1 MKAAFWIRALVSL
14 STLYVPGVS
23 SSAETSCKCLF
34 PKNNYCPYKTSGGF
48 PDDFKLVND
57 AKLPDPFLFA
67 NGTQVQNLEDW
78 KCRQQQIKEL
88 IFRYELGYLPPK
100 PDSMTANITA
110 GTIKYGNQTIA
121 AHNLNINATNA
132 GKTIS
137 FSASIRYPASG
148 QGPFPAVIAYGGS
161 SIPVP
166 SSVATISLN
175 NDLIAQQN
183 TNASRGIGLFY
194 DLYGVNA
201 PASAMTAW
209 AWAVSRIIDALETL
223 PEANI
228 NTTRLAVTG
237 CSRNGK
243 GALVAGALDE
253 RIALT
258 IPQESGSGG
267 DACWRLS
274 DAEQAAG
281 YVVQTSAEIVRENVW
296 FSLAFDEFAPHN
308 SSWLP
313 FDHHMLAGLIAPRA
327 LLAIENTA
335 YVWLSP
341 QSSYGCMTAAH
352 KIWEALGVPQNMG
365 FTQDGNHSHCAFPA
379 EQQPELTAFFETFLL
394 DGKVDTT
401 VFKTTN
407 ETFNETAWID
417 WEVPKLWS

>member
-1 MKAAFWIRALVSL
+1 MKPIIQIRALAIL
-14 STLYVPGVS
+14 SAFYIPGVFS
-23 SSAETSCKCLF
+23 TANDSCGI
-34 PKNNYCPYKTSGGF
+34 PE
-48 PDDFKLVND
+48 DFKLVND
-57 AKLPDPFLFA
+57 TKLPDPFLFTD
-67 NGTQVQNLEDW
+67 GTQVQSSDDW
-78 KCRQQQIKEL
+78 ECRQQQIKEL
-88 IFRYELGYLPPK
+88 ILRYELGYLPPK
-100 PDSMTANITA
+100 PDYLTANLTA
-110 GTIKYGNQTIA
+110 TTIKYGNLTIPT
-121 AHNLNINATNA
+121 HNLNINTTN
-132 GKTIS
+132 GGTTIS
-137 FSASIRYPASG
+137 FSASIQYPASG
-148 QGPFPAVIAYGGS
+148 QGPYPAVIAYGGP

-166 SSVATISLN
+166 PSVATISLD

-183 TNASRGIGLFY
+183 SNASRGIGLFY

-201 PASAMTAW
+201 TASAMTAWAWAWAW
-209 AWAVSRIIDALETL
+209 AWAVSRIIDALETM

-228 NTTRLAVTG
+228 NTIRLAVTG

-253 RIALT
+253 RITLT

-281 YVVQTSAEIVRENVW
+281 YVVQTPTEIVRENVW
-296 FSLAFDEFAPHN
+296 FSLTFDEFAPHN
-308 SSWLP
+308 TSWLP

-379 EQQPELTAFFETFLL
+379 EQQPELTAFFERFLL
-394 DGKVDTT
+394 DEMVDTT

-407 ETFNETAWID
+407 ETFNETEWID
-417 WEVPKLWS
+417 WEVPKLSS

>member
-1 MKAAFWIRALVSL
+1 MSVSQNLVRKDRKLQCSQNF
-14 STLYVPGVS
+14 GGI
-23 SSAETSCKCLF
+23 
-34 PKNNYCPYKTSGGF
+34 PK
-48 PDDFKLVND
+48 DFKLVKD
-57 AKLPDPFLFA
+57 TKLPDPFLFTD
-67 NGTQVQNLEDW
+67 GTQVQSSDDW
-78 KCRQQQIKEL
+78 ECRQQQIKEL
-88 IFRYELGYLPPK
+88 ILRYELGYLPPK
-100 PDSMTANITA
+100 PDSLTANLTA
-110 GTIKYGNQTIA
+110 TTIKYGNLTIPT
-121 AHNLNINATNA
+121 HNLNINATN
-132 GKTIS
+132 GGTTIS
-137 FSASIRYPASG
+137 FSASIQYPASG
-148 QGPFPAVIAYGGS
+148 QGPYPAVIAYGGP
-161 SIPVP
+161 SIHVP
-166 SSVATISLN
+166 PSVATIFLD

-183 TNASRGIGLFY
+183 SNASRGIGLFY

-201 PASAMTAW
+201 TASAMT
-209 AWAVSRIIDALETL
+209 AWAVSRIIDALETM

-253 RIALT
+253 RITLT

-281 YVVQTSAEIVRENVW
+281 YVVQTSTEIVRENVW
-296 FSLAFDEFAPHN
+296 FSLTVDEFAPHN
-308 SSWLP
+308 TSWLP

-379 EQQPELTAFFETFLL
+379 EQQPELTAFFERFLL
-394 DGKVDTT
+394 DEMVDTT

-407 ETFNETAWID
+407 ETFNETEWID
-417 WEVPKLWS
+417 WEVPKLSS

>member
-1 MKAAFWIRALVSL
+1 
-14 STLYVPGVS
+14 
-23 SSAETSCKCLF
+23 
-34 PKNNYCPYKTSGGF
+34 
-48 PDDFKLVND
+48 
-57 AKLPDPFLFA
+57 
-67 NGTQVQNLEDW
+67 
-78 KCRQQQIKEL
+78 
-88 IFRYELGYLPPK
+88 
-100 PDSMTANITA
+100 MTANITA
-110 GTIKYGNQTIA
+110 STVKHGNQTVS
-121 AHNLNINATNA
+121 AHNININATNS

-137 FSASIRYPASG
+137 FSASIQYPASG
-148 QGPFPAVIAYGGS
+148 QGPFPAVIAYGGP

-175 NDLIAQQN
+175 NDIIAQQN

-194 DLYGVNA
+194 NLYGANA
-201 PASAMTAW
+201 TASAMTAW
-209 AWAVSRIIDALETL
+209 TWAVSRIIDALETM

-228 NTTRLAVTG
+228 NTKRLAVTG

-243 GALVAGALDE
+243 GALVAGALEE

-296 FSLAFDEFAPHN
+296 FALSFDEFAPHN
-308 SSWLP
+308 TSWLP

-327 LLAIENTA
+327 LLSIENTA

-352 KIWEALGVPQNMG
+352 KVWEALGTPDNMG
-365 FTQDGNHSHCAFPA
+365 FSQDGNHSHCAFPA
-379 EQQPELTAFFETFLL
+379 EQQPELTAFFEKFLL
-394 DGKVDTT
+394 DGTANT
-401 VFKTTN
+401 SVFKTTN
-407 ETFNETAWID
+407 ETFNAKQWID
-417 WEVPKLWS
+417 WQVPKLWS